1 MTYENL
7 RQKGNPLGYMES
19 MLGLDLDTVSEK
31 TPYLEPLGDNAGS
44 HRNFSD
50 FSRLIDVCCIAQI
63 LRNFPIASLT
73 EGEASHFIELQQFF
87 FDLENRCL
95 DEAGF
100 E

>member
-1 MTYENL
+1 M
-7 RQKGNPLGYMES
+7 
-19 MLGLDLDTVSEK
+19 
-31 TPYLEPLGDNAGS
+31 
-44 HRNFSD
+44 
-50 FSRLIDVCCIAQI
+50 IDVCCIAQI
-63 LRNFPIASLT
+63 LRNFPISSLT